1 MTMRTHGCS
10 FFLVREWYRSE
21 EATSMG
27 VVGVEPARVVAVEA
41 AEAAGVAEAGTAVG
55 AQDERIARETV
66 SGEHPMG
73 LPIQNPI

>member
-1 MTMRTHGCS
+1 
-10 FFLVREWYRSE
+10 
-21 EATSMG
+21 MG